1 MLSVKEILEAC
12 EEYKIYGFWNNDYVP
27 FAKDSD
33 GALLIIQT
41 NKGSYLLENSKE
53 NKVFFLKEKAEEKGV
68 ITWNRD
74 NGVLEEI
81 SENLGAYLE
90 SYSTGLL
97 KKKYEFV
104 EGLGMIESSN

>member
-81 SENLGAYLE
+81 SENLGA
-90 SYSTGLL
+90 
-97 KKKYEFV
+97 
-104 EGLGMIESSN
+104 